1 MHKDL
6 PDSAVAALLGVAG
19 EALHMRKVSGVCL
32 FACKSR
38 RTYSSHTINGQLGLY
53 LITYEG

>member
-19 EALHMRKVSGVCL
+19 EALHRRKVSGVCVCSL
-32 FACKSR
+32 A
-38 RTYSSHTINGQLGLY
+38 TAGGPTPPTL
-53 LITYEG
+53 